1 MDGQPDSMTFKQF
14 HYKKSYL
21 NQIKDGGDRKISPKN
36 RNYAVENLFMRQH
49 CHPYPI
55 FDIAGISKILYNFFS
70 GTWIIHKWGIVDE
83 WLKE

>member
-49 CHPYPI
+49 CEVKLYLDS
-55 FDIAGISKILYNFFS
+55 FRISLYFIQLFQ
-70 GTWIIHKWGIVDE
+70 V
-83 WLKE
+83 L

>member
-49 CHPYPI
+49 WFRKTRLCI
-55 FDIAGISKILYNFFS
+55 KL
-70 GTWIIHKWGIVDE
+70 IV
-83 WLKE
+83 